1 MRATNFTGYATTGG
15 GLTQDAGIYNNC
27 RPQGHVG
34 GGSSDWVSTLYS
46 RGPVNNPTMDEVQ
59 FRMFNQNSPYIT
71 NQQLFNAQPNMNG
84 GFIRKVKKSKKSKKS
99 KKGKKGKRQYVKQRG
114 SGSSDWRSTLYSRGP
129 VNNPNMD
136 PAQFRMFSQSG
147 QYIPN
152 ESLNSSSF
160 MR

>member
-1 MRATNFTGYATTGG
+1 MRANNFTGYATTGG
-15 GLTQDAGIYNNC
+15 GLTQDAGVYNNC

-46 RGPVNNPTMDEVQ
+46 RGPVNNPTMEEVQ

-84 GFIRKVKKSKKSKKS
+84 GFNKKSKKSKNSKKN
-99 KKGKKGKRQYVKQRG
+99 KKGKKQLNKQRG
-114 SGSSDWRSTLYSRGP
+114 SGSSDWRSILYSRGP

-136 PAQFRMFSQSG
+136 PAQFRMFTQNG

-152 ESLNSSSF
+152 ESLNTLSF